1 MSPIVIETLN
11 VSDTSVDAACNPVL
25 RSDSD
30 LSPRPDSSVRPDPS
44 VLADPAT
51 HTTDTSHTSH
61 TAHAEHTEHTE
72 HTASMNSLT
81 TTVTTTH
88 WVTVCKQ
95 SDLIPG
101 RGVAALIGTHQY
113 ALFLTEQ
120 GDLFAIDNRDPF
132 CDANVMARGIIG
144 DRNGEPKVA
153 SPMLKQTF
161 SLQTGICFEDPT
173 VTITT
178 HRIRA
183 TPTNTIEIQV
193 SAP

>member
-1 MSPIVIETLN
+1 
-11 VSDTSVDAACNPVL
+11 
-25 RSDSD
+25 
-30 LSPRPDSSVRPDPS
+30 
-44 VLADPAT
+44 
-51 HTTDTSHTSH
+51 
-61 TAHAEHTEHTE
+61 
-72 HTASMNSLT
+72 MNSLT
-81 TTVTTTH
+81 TTVATTH
-88 WVTVCKQ
+88 WVTVCRQ

-101 RGVAALIGTHQY
+101 RGVAALIGKHQY

-161 SLQTGICFEDPT
+161 SLQTGICFEDPS